1 MGGHAIRGLSLQDR
15 PPRKSSCVGNK
26 PAAPEVCVV
35 QAGLQVCHCDPL
47 LLWFRITIAQSPA
60 SLRETCLC
68 RSGPALPIDTGVSC
82 VFQSIPALA
91 KEGPSGRKKL
101 PAYRHVRPKVI
112 SQLDPESVLQPLPW
126 VTVLA
131 PHCPLQSVLCGG
143 HHSPTTQPPQESCP
157 LLVICVIGAPWQWIV
172 VSHLPRGH
180 PCALCRVAPAPPRL
194 VFIAGCLW
202 RLLLAGEWWVLP
214 SLGCFTLVP
223 ASLLWP
229 QRALPLFSQHN
240 QSPCRGR
247 LFASSFKDL
256 AAQSF

>member
-1 MGGHAIRGLSLQDR
+1 M
-15 PPRKSSCVGNK
+15 
-26 PAAPEVCVV
+26 
-35 QAGLQVCHCDPL
+35 
-47 LLWFRITIAQSPA
+47 
-60 SLRETCLC
+60 
-68 RSGPALPIDTGVSC
+68 
-82 VFQSIPALA
+82 
-91 KEGPSGRKKL
+91 
-101 PAYRHVRPKVI
+101 RPKVI

-157 LLVICVIGAPWQWIV
+157 LLVICVIGAPWQWVV

-180 PCALCRVAPAPPRL
+180 PCALCQGCRL
-194 VFIAGCLW
+194 LHQGLSSQLGVCRACSLLESGGSS
-202 RLLLAGEWWVLP
+202 LLLAA
-214 SLGCFTLVP
+214 SLWVP